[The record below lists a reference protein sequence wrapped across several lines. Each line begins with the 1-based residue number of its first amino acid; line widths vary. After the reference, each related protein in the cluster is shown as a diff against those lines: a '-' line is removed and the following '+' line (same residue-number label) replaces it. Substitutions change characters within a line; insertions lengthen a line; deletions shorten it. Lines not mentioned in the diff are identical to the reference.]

1 MFATNL
7 FGPPYVDLIGRDR
20 LMSAPAEQV
29 KAVGDGIVLT
39 VVADPRKWDTD
50 AARAANE
57 AVLERLGREFFFD
70 KNIRD
75 KQTKAPD

>member
-1 MFATNL
+1 M
-7 FGPPYVDLIGRDR
+7 
-20 LMSAPAEQV
+20 
-29 KAVGDGIVLT
+29 LT

-57 AVLERLGREFFFD
+57 AVLEHLGREFFFD

-75 KQTKAPD
+75 RQTKAPDWPA